1 VKSDYLWIKV
11 WNYIVTKSDFW
22 ISMLGSHVKLVI
34 WASCIVIILGV
45 PIGILIS
52 RYKSLREPVLNVIGV
67 LYTIPILGLFGFL
80 IPLMGI
86 GLKPALIALTIYG
99 ILPVIRNACVG
110 IENVSPSVKEA
121 AVGMGANGTQLLF
134 RVELPLALP
143 VIFAGIRTAIVM
155 NFSVATYAVFIG
167 AAGMGTII
175 LVGMRTFNDGMLVAG
190 TVLLAV
196 TTVLLDR
203 LLGWLEKIVQRKYG
217 MESAD

>member
-1 VKSDYLWIKV
+1 VKSDFLWVKV
-11 WNYIVTKSDFW
+11 WNYIVSKSDFW
-22 ISMLGSHVKLVI
+22 LSALGSHVQLVL
-34 WASCIVIILGV
+34 WASIIVIVLGV
-45 PIGILIS
+45 PIGIFIS
-52 RYKSLREPVLNVIGV
+52 RHKKLRDPVLSVIGV

-99 ILPVIRNACVG
+99 LLPVIRNSCVG

-121 AVGMGANGTQLLF
+121 ALGMGANRTQLLF
-134 RVELPLALP
+134 KVELPLAFP

-175 LVGMRTFNDGMLVAG
+175 LVGMRTFNEGMLVAG
-190 TVLLAV
+190 TILLAV

-203 LLGWLEKIVQRKYG
+203 LLGWLEKMVQRKYG
-217 MESAD
+217 MENLK

>member
-1 VKSDYLWIKV
+1 MKSNFLWANV
-11 WNYIVTKSDFW
+11 WNYIVSKSDFW
-22 ISMLGSHVKLVI
+22 ISMLGSHVKLVVL
-34 WASCIVIILGV
+34 ASCIVIVLGI

-52 RYKSLREPVLNVIGV
+52 RHRSLRDPVLGFIGV

-110 IENVSPSVKEA
+110 IENVSPAVKEA
-121 AVGMGANGTQLLF
+121 AIGMGANRLQLLF
-134 RVELPLALP
+134 RVELPLAFP

-190 TVLLAV
+190 TILLAV

-217 MESAD
+217 MESLK